1 MYSRGWET
9 RKVRVLGSAALAAG
23 LLLLATAC
31 DGDPAAP
38 RVSTDGPFPAVL
50 EWVSPPGSS
59 AANGSAFPRA
69 RIEVPSEIRAGEPFT
84 ATIVTVAA
92 SLCWEDAGTQTVME
106 GSVARVTARDRLPDT
121 LQLCAQA
128 LGELP
133 REVTLTFDQAGTATI
148 RLVGRRIRGGD
159 VDLDEPMTLERT
171 VEVLP

>member
-31 DGDPAAP
+31 DGGPAAP

-50 EWVSPPGSS
+50 EWVSPPGSL
-59 AANGSAFPRA
+59 AAPGAFPQA
-69 RIEVPSEIRAGEPFT
+69 RIEVPTEIRAGEPFT
-84 ATIVTVAA
+84 ARIVTVVA

-106 GSVARVTARDRLPDT
+106 GAVARVTARDRLPDT

-133 REVTLTFDQAGTATI
+133 REVSLTFDHAGTATI
-148 RLVGRRIRGGD
+148 RLVGRRIRGDD